1 MVDPGPILDGNVPI
15 AVLDP
20 FRVVNRAL
28 LDLLRTFS
36 KEEWHAPTVH
46 ADRSVK
52 DLVAHLI
59 HGSLRRVT
67 ALRDRYHAPA
77 PRLSSHEELTAFIQ
91 ADNRAF
97 MEGMKRISPE
107 VLTELAERYDIQ
119 LPLLLE
125 ALEPKADGLGV
136 VWAGEWTSK
145 NWFDVAREYTEKW
158 HHQQQLRD
166 ATGRPPLYE
175 PALLVPVLET
185 FARGFPYAYRA
196 LDYPEATALVIR
208 IAGPVSLCWVVRREA
223 LDGSSDAARTERE
236 AMPPS
241 QSRPTPR
248 GGSGRKACPLPPLRR
263 GAKSMGTPDSPLLSS
278 ASWLSWRNHPG
289 HRCCPH
295 HRSSRCVHC
304 PN

>member
-119 LPLLLE
+119 LLLLLE

-166 ATGRPPLYE
+166 ATGRPPLYD

-208 IAGPVSLCWVVRREA
+208 IAGPVSLCWVVRRE
-223 LDGSSDAARTERE
+223 GSRWV
-236 AMPPS
+236 
-241 QSRPTPR
+241 
-248 GGSGRKACPLPPLRR
+248 LRR
-263 GAKSMGTPDSPLLSS
+263 GADGARGDATVSIPADTAWRVWTKGLPAAAAQARSEIDGDTRLAAPLFSFV
-278 ASWLSWRNHPG
+278 AIMA
-289 HRCCPH
+289 
-295 HRSSRCVHC
+295 
-304 PN
+304 

>member
-77 PRLSSHEELTAFIQ
+77 PWLSSHEELTAFIQ

-119 LPLLLE
+119 LLLLLE

-196 LDYPEATALVIR
+196 
-208 IAGPVSLCWVVRREA
+208 VRRE
-223 LDGSSDAARTERE
+223 GSRWV
-236 AMPPS
+236 
-241 QSRPTPR
+241 
-248 GGSGRKACPLPPLRR
+248 LRR
-263 GAKSMGTPDSPLLSS
+263 GADGARGDATVSIPADTAWRVWTKGLPAAAAQARSEIDGDTRLAAPLFSFV
-278 ASWLSWRNHPG
+278 AIMA
-289 HRCCPH
+289 
-295 HRSSRCVHC
+295 
-304 PN
+304 